1 MILLTFYQVMLI
13 KSMAL
18 VIFAVLHFPWNNC
31 DLTLTLQTNETFTFL
46 NVFIIFVI

>member
-13 KSMAL
+13 KRMAL
-18 VIFAVLHFPWNNC
+18 VIFAILHFPWNNC